1 MSLFLDESG
10 SALPAES
17 PLMGIGHL
25 TRPFEMTMPELGI
38 VEATSEEREEP
49 PKPREYG
56 LALATFVVISSMVG
70 VGVLT
75 TSGYTVAAVGSNQL
89 MLGLW
94 LVGGVVALC
103 GAMTVAELA
112 AALPASGGDYVYL
125 LRGVRPGGGV
135 SVGMGLVPDRLRGA
149 DRGLGVCRGLLLA
162 GPARSA
168 WGDGPGALTWGSRR
182 WRSLPS
188 A

>member
-1 MSLFLDESG
+1 
-10 SALPAES
+10 
-17 PLMGIGHL
+17 MGIGHL

-38 VEATSEEREEP
+38 DEAIYEGLEEA

-94 LVGGVVALC
+94 LLGGIVALC

-112 AALPASGGDYVYL
+112 AAHARVGGRLRLPA
-125 LRGVRPGGGV
+125 RGVRPGGGV
-135 SVGMGLVPDRLRGA
+135 LVGVGFVPDRLRGA
-149 DRGLGVCRGLLLA
+149 DRGVGVCRGFVLA
-162 GPARSA
+162 GPARS
-168 WGDGPGALTWGSRR
+168 GRSTTIRGAHLGLATVAI
-182 WRSLPS
+182 LPS